1 MSTTQPESLRRPSFT
16 RRRTLALLAAAGA
29 IPALASCGPNT
40 ADTGSGGEG
49 GTGDVRIYWW
59 GGDLRLGLTKEALEI
74 FAEKNTD
81 FEVHPEYSEWTGYWD
96 KLATQTSGG
105 DSTDL
110 LQMDEAYI
118 DSYGTRSALLD
129 LESLGDTLD
138 LSQMDAKVL
147 DTGRLADGTLVGAPL
162 GIGIFSVGVNEDL
175 LAESGVELPADTE
188 WTWEQFGEAAAAL
201 SEWGSDQDVVGV
213 DMFGQGAAELHAW
226 ARQSGE
232 QVFPR
237 EGETLVSLETIRS
250 WLEFSQSL
258 IESGAA
264 PGADAQIEDFG
275 AGVEGGRFGTG
286 RAVLHFQFHTQVQ
299 TFASAS
305 GATMNL
311 LRLPARTAGDHQMV
325 NKASMYWSIAAGSAV
340 AESAGVL
347 MDFLLKDLDAAKALK
362 IERGVTA
369 FPEVQDAIEGEL
381 DDIERIC
388 LDFARDMQAE
398 VSPAPRVTPA
408 EGVGF
413 GDELTRI
420 SQDFYFGNTD
430 AADAAQQILTALE
443 GMQPSS

>member
-1 MSTTQPESLRRPSFT
+1 MFT
-16 RRRTLALLAAAGA
+16 RRQTLALLAAAGS
-29 IPALASCGPNT
+29 IPVLASCGPNT
-40 ADTGSGGEG
+40 SSSGGGEG
-49 GTGDVRIYWW
+49 GGSGDVRVYWW
-59 GGDLRLGLTKEALEI
+59 GGDLRLGLTKDALEI

-81 FEVHPEYSEWTGYWD
+81 FTVVPEYSEWTGYWD

-105 DSTDL
+105 DSPDL

-129 LESLGDTLD
+129 LESLGEALD

-162 GIGIFSVGVNEDL
+162 GIGIFSVGVDRDL
-175 LAESGVELPADTE
+175 LDESGVELPPDTE

-201 SEWGSDQDVVGV
+201 SEWGGDQDVVGI

-258 IESGAA
+258 IDSGAA

-286 RAVLHFQFHTQVQ
+286 RAVFHLQFHTQVQ

-305 GATMNL
+305 GASMDL
-311 LRLPARTAGDHQMV
+311 LRLPARTSGDHQMV
-325 NKASMYWSIAAGSAV
+325 NKASMYWSIAAASAV
-340 AESAGVL
+340 AENAAVL
-347 MDFLLKDLDAAKALK
+347 MDFLLTDVDAAKVLK

-369 FPEVQDAIEGEL
+369 FPEVQDAIEPEL

-398 VSPAPRVTPA
+398 VAPAPRVTPA

-430 AADAAQQILTALE
+430 AASAAQQILDVAT

>member
-1 MSTTQPESLRRPSFT
+1 MFT
-16 RRRTLALLAAAGA
+16 RRQTLALLAAAGS
-29 IPALASCGPNT
+29 IPVLASCGPNT
-40 ADTGSGGEG
+40 SSSGGGEG
-49 GTGDVRIYWW
+49 GGSGDVRVYWW
-59 GGDLRLGLTKEALEI
+59 GGDLRLGLTKDALEI

-81 FEVHPEYSEWTGYWD
+81 FTVVPEYSEWTGYWD

-105 DSTDL
+105 DSPDL

-129 LESLGDTLD
+129 LESLGEALD

-162 GIGIFSVGVNEDL
+162 GIGIFSVGVNRDL
-175 LAESGVELPADTE
+175 LDESGVELPPDTE

-201 SEWGSDQDVVGV
+201 SEWGGDQDVVGI

-258 IESGAA
+258 IDSGAA

-286 RAVLHFQFHTQVQ
+286 RAVFHLQFHTQVQ

-305 GATMNL
+305 GASMDL
-311 LRLPARTAGDHQMV
+311 LRLPARTSGDHQMV
-325 NKASMYWSIAAGSAV
+325 NKASMYWSIAAASAV
-340 AESAGVL
+340 AENAAVL
-347 MDFLLKDLDAAKALK
+347 MDFLLTDVDAAKVLK

-369 FPEVQDAIEGEL
+369 FPEVQDAIEPEL

-398 VSPAPRVTPA
+398 VAPAPRVTPA

-430 AADAAQQILTALE
+430 AASAAQQILDVAT

>member
-1 MSTTQPESLRRPSFT
+1 MFT
-16 RRRTLALLAAAGA
+16 RRQTLALLAAAGS

-40 ADTGSGGEG
+40 SSSGGGEG
-49 GTGDVRIYWW
+49 GGSGDVRVYWW
-59 GGDLRLGLTKEALEI
+59 GGDLRLGLTKDALEI

-81 FEVHPEYSEWTGYWD
+81 FTVVPEYSEWTGYWD

-105 DSTDL
+105 DSPDL

-129 LESLGDTLD
+129 LESLGEALD

-162 GIGIFSVGVNEDL
+162 GIGIFSVGVNRDL
-175 LAESGVELPADTE
+175 LDESGVELPPDTE

-201 SEWGSDQDVVGV
+201 SEWGGDQDVVGI

-258 IESGAA
+258 IDSGAA

-286 RAVLHFQFHTQVQ
+286 RAVFHLQFHTQVQ

-305 GATMNL
+305 GASMDL
-311 LRLPARTAGDHQMV
+311 LRLPARTSGDHQMV
-325 NKASMYWSIAAGSAV
+325 NKASMYWSIAAASAV
-340 AESAGVL
+340 ADNAAVL
-347 MDFLLKDLDAAKALK
+347 MDFLLTDVDAAKVLK

-369 FPEVQDAIEGEL
+369 FPEVQDAIEPEL

-398 VSPAPRVTPA
+398 VAPAPRVTPA

-430 AADAAQQILTALE
+430 AASAAQQILDVAT

>member
-1 MSTTQPESLRRPSFT
+1 MFT
-16 RRRTLALLAAAGA
+16 RRQTLALLAAAGS

-40 ADTGSGGEG
+40 SSSGGGEG
-49 GTGDVRIYWW
+49 GGSGDVRVYWW
-59 GGDLRLGLTKEALEI
+59 GGDLRLGLTKDALEI

-81 FEVHPEYSEWTGYWD
+81 FTVVPEYSEWTGYWD

-105 DSTDL
+105 DSPDL

-129 LESLGDTLD
+129 LESLGEALD

-162 GIGIFSVGVNEDL
+162 GIGIFSVGVNRDL
-175 LAESGVELPADTE
+175 LDESGVELPPDTE

-201 SEWGSDQDVVGV
+201 SEWGGDQDVVGI

-258 IESGAA
+258 IDSGAA

-286 RAVLHFQFHTQVQ
+286 RAVFHLQFHTQVQ

-305 GATMNL
+305 GASMDL
-311 LRLPARTAGDHQMV
+311 LRLPARTSGDHQMV
-325 NKASMYWSIAAGSAV
+325 NKASMYWSIAAASAV
-340 AESAGVL
+340 AENAAVL
-347 MDFLLKDLDAAKALK
+347 MDFLLTDVDAAKVLK

-369 FPEVQDAIEGEL
+369 FPGVQDAIEPEL

-398 VSPAPRVTPA
+398 VAPAPRVTPA

-430 AADAAQQILTALE
+430 AASAAQQILDVAT

>member
-1 MSTTQPESLRRPSFT
+1 MFT
-16 RRRTLALLAAAGA
+16 RRQTLALLAAAGS

-40 ADTGSGGEG
+40 SSSGGGEG
-49 GTGDVRIYWW
+49 GGSGDVRVYWW
-59 GGDLRLGLTKEALEI
+59 GGDLRLGLTKDALEI

-81 FEVHPEYSEWTGYWD
+81 FTVVPEYSEWTGYWD

-105 DSTDL
+105 DSPDL

-129 LESLGDTLD
+129 LESLGEALD

-162 GIGIFSVGVNEDL
+162 GIGIFSVGVDRDL
-175 LAESGVELPADTE
+175 LDESGVELPPDTE

-201 SEWGSDQDVVGV
+201 SEWGGDQDVVGI
-213 DMFGQGAAELHAW
+213 DMFGQAAAELHAW

-258 IESGAA
+258 IDSGAA

-286 RAVLHFQFHTQVQ
+286 RAVFHLQFHTQVQ

-305 GATMNL
+305 GASMDL
-311 LRLPARTAGDHQMV
+311 LRLPARTSGDHQMV
-325 NKASMYWSIAAGSAV
+325 NKASMYWSIAAASAV
-340 AESAGVL
+340 AENAAVL
-347 MDFLLKDLDAAKALK
+347 MDFLLTDVDAAKVLK

-369 FPEVQDAIEGEL
+369 FPEVQDAIEPEL

-398 VSPAPRVTPA
+398 VAPAPRVTPA

-430 AADAAQQILTALE
+430 AASAAQQILDVAT

>member
-1 MSTTQPESLRRPSFT
+1 MFT
-16 RRRTLALLAAAGA
+16 RRQTLALLAAAGS

-40 ADTGSGGEG
+40 SSSGGGEG
-49 GTGDVRIYWW
+49 GGSGDVRVYWW
-59 GGDLRLGLTKEALEI
+59 GGDLRLGLTKDALEI

-81 FEVHPEYSEWTGYWD
+81 FTVVPEYSEWTGYWD

-105 DSTDL
+105 DSPDL

-129 LESLGDTLD
+129 LESLGEALD

-162 GIGIFSVGVNEDL
+162 GIGIFSVGVNRDL
-175 LAESGVELPADTE
+175 LDESGVELPPDTE

-201 SEWGSDQDVVGV
+201 SEWGGDQDVVGI
-213 DMFGQGAAELHAW
+213 DMFGQAAAELHAW

-258 IESGAA
+258 IDSGAA

-286 RAVLHFQFHTQVQ
+286 RAVFHLQFHTQVQ

-305 GATMNL
+305 GASMDL
-311 LRLPARTAGDHQMV
+311 LRLPARTSGDHQMV
-325 NKASMYWSIAAGSAV
+325 NKASMYWSIAAASAV
-340 AESAGVL
+340 ADNAAVL
-347 MDFLLKDLDAAKALK
+347 MDFLLTDVDAAKVLK

-369 FPEVQDAIEGEL
+369 FPGVQDAIEPEL

-398 VSPAPRVTPA
+398 VAPAPRVTPA

-430 AADAAQQILTALE
+430 AASAAQQILDVAT

>member
-1 MSTTQPESLRRPSFT
+1 MFT
-16 RRRTLALLAAAGA
+16 RRQTLALLAAAGS

-40 ADTGSGGEG
+40 SSSGDGEG
-49 GTGDVRIYWW
+49 GGSGDVRVYWW
-59 GGDLRLGLTKEALEI
+59 GGDLRLGLTKDALAI

-81 FEVHPEYSEWTGYWD
+81 FTVVPEYSEWTGYWD

-105 DSTDL
+105 DSPDL

-129 LESLGDTLD
+129 LESLGETLD

-162 GIGIFSVGVNEDL
+162 GIGIFSVGVDRDL
-175 LAESGVELPADTE
+175 LDESGVELPPDTE

-201 SEWGSDQDVVGV
+201 SEWGGDQDVVGI
-213 DMFGQGAAELHAW
+213 DMFGQAAAELHAW

-258 IESGAA
+258 IDSGAA

-286 RAVLHFQFHTQVQ
+286 RAVFHLQFHTQVQ

-305 GATMNL
+305 GASMDL
-311 LRLPARTAGDHQMV
+311 LRLPARTSGDHQMV
-325 NKASMYWSIAAGSAV
+325 NKASMYWSIAAASAV
-340 AESAGVL
+340 AENAAAL
-347 MDFLLKDLDAAKALK
+347 MDFLLTDVDAAKVLK

-369 FPEVQDAIEGEL
+369 FPEVQDAIEPEL

-398 VSPAPRVTPA
+398 VAPAPRVTPA

-430 AADAAQQILTALE
+430 AASAAQQILDVAT

>member
-1 MSTTQPESLRRPSFT
+1 MFT
-16 RRRTLALLAAAGA
+16 RRQTLALLAAAGS

-40 ADTGSGGEG
+40 SSSGGGEG
-49 GTGDVRIYWW
+49 GGSGDVRVYWW
-59 GGDLRLGLTKEALEI
+59 GGDLRLGLTKDALEI

-81 FEVHPEYSEWTGYWD
+81 FTVVPEYSEWTGYWD

-105 DSTDL
+105 DSPDL

-129 LESLGDTLD
+129 LESLGEALD

-162 GIGIFSVGVNEDL
+162 GIGIFSVGVDRDL
-175 LAESGVELPADTE
+175 LDESGVELPPDTE

-201 SEWGSDQDVVGV
+201 SEWGRDQDVVGI

-258 IESGAA
+258 IDSGAA

-286 RAVLHFQFHTQVQ
+286 RAVLHLQFHTQVQ

-305 GATMNL
+305 GASMDL
-311 LRLPARTAGDHQMV
+311 LRLPARTSGDHQMV
-325 NKASMYWSIAAGSAV
+325 NKASMYWSIAAASAV
-340 AESAGVL
+340 AENAAVL
-347 MDFLLKDLDAAKALK
+347 MDFLLTDVDAAKVLK

-369 FPEVQDAIEGEL
+369 FPEVQDAIEPEL

-398 VSPAPRVTPA
+398 VAPAPRVTPA

-420 SQDFYFGNTD
+420 SQDSYFGNTD
-430 AADAAQQILTALE
+430 AASAAQQILDVAT

>member
-1 MSTTQPESLRRPSFT
+1 MFT
-16 RRRTLALLAAAGA
+16 RRQTLALLAAAGS

-40 ADTGSGGEG
+40 SSSGGGEG
-49 GTGDVRIYWW
+49 GGSGDVRVYWW
-59 GGDLRLGLTKEALEI
+59 GGDLRLGLTKDALEI

-81 FEVHPEYSEWTGYWD
+81 FTVVPEYSEWTGYWD

-105 DSTDL
+105 DSPDL

-129 LESLGDTLD
+129 LESLGEALD

-162 GIGIFSVGVNEDL
+162 GIGIFSVGVNRDL
-175 LAESGVELPADTE
+175 LDESGVELPPDTE

-201 SEWGSDQDVVGV
+201 SEWGGDQDVVGI

-258 IESGAA
+258 IDSGAA

-286 RAVLHFQFHTQVQ
+286 RAVFHLQFHTQVQ

-305 GATMNL
+305 GASMDL
-311 LRLPARTAGDHQMV
+311 LRLPARTSGDHQMV
-325 NKASMYWSIAAGSAV
+325 NKASMYWSIAAASAV
-340 AESAGVL
+340 AENAAVL
-347 MDFLLKDLDAAKALK
+347 MDFLLTDVDAAKVLK

-369 FPEVQDAIEGEL
+369 FPEVQDAIEPEL

-398 VSPAPRVTPA
+398 VAPAPRVTPA

-430 AADAAQQILTALE
+430 AASAAQQILDVAT

>member
-1 MSTTQPESLRRPSFT
+1 MFT
-16 RRRTLALLAAAGA
+16 RRQTLALLAAAGA
-29 IPALASCGPNT
+29 IPALASCGPNST
-40 ADTGSGGEG
+40 SSGAGEG
-49 GTGDVRIYWW
+49 GGSGDVRTYWW
-59 GGDLRLGLTKEALEI
+59 GGDLRLGLTKDALAI
-74 FAEKNTD
+74 FAERNTD
-81 FEVHPEYSEWTGYWD
+81 FTVVPEYSEWTGYWD

-105 DSTDL
+105 DSPDL

-129 LESLGDTLD
+129 LESLGEALD

-162 GIGIFSVGVNEDL
+162 GIGIFSVGVDRDL
-175 LAESGVELPADTE
+175 LEESGVELPPDTE

-201 SEWGSDQDVVGV
+201 SEWGRDQDVVGI

-258 IESGAA
+258 IDSGAA

-286 RAVLHFQFHTQVQ
+286 RAVLHLQFHTQVQ

-305 GATMNL
+305 GASMDL
-311 LRLPARTAGDHQMV
+311 LRLPARTSGDHQMV
-325 NKASMYWSIAAGSAV
+325 NKASMYWSIAAASAV
-340 AESAGVL
+340 AENAAVL
-347 MDFLLKDLDAAKALK
+347 MDFLLTDVDAAKVLK

-369 FPEVQDAIEGEL
+369 FPEVQDAIEPEL
-381 DDIERIC
+381 DEIERIC

-398 VSPAPRVTPA
+398 VAPAPQVTPA

-430 AADAAQQILTALE
+430 AASAAQQILDVAT

>member
-1 MSTTQPESLRRPSFT
+1 MFT
-16 RRRTLALLAAAGA
+16 RRQTLALLAAAGS

-40 ADTGSGGEG
+40 SSSGDGEG
-49 GTGDVRIYWW
+49 GGSGDVRVYWW
-59 GGDLRLGLTKEALEI
+59 GGDLRLGLTKDALEI

-81 FEVHPEYSEWTGYWD
+81 FTVVPEYSEWTGYWD

-105 DSTDL
+105 DSPDL

-129 LESLGDTLD
+129 LESLGEALD

-162 GIGIFSVGVNEDL
+162 GIGIFSVGVDRDL
-175 LAESGVELPADTE
+175 LEESGVELPPDTE

-201 SEWGSDQDVVGV
+201 GEWGRDQDVVGI

-258 IESGAA
+258 IDSGAA

-286 RAVLHFQFHTQVQ
+286 RAVFHLQFHTQVQ

-305 GATMNL
+305 GASMDL
-311 LRLPARTAGDHQMV
+311 LRLPARTSGDHQMV
-325 NKASMYWSIAAGSAV
+325 NKASMYWSIAAASAV
-340 AESAGVL
+340 AENAAAL
-347 MDFLLKDLDAAKALK
+347 MDFLLTDVDAAKVLK

-369 FPEVQDAIEGEL
+369 FPEVQDAIEPEL
-381 DDIERIC
+381 DDIERTC

-398 VSPAPRVTPA
+398 VAPAPRVTPA

-430 AADAAQQILTALE
+430 AASAAQQILDVAT

>member
-1 MSTTQPESLRRPSFT
+1 MFT
-16 RRRTLALLAAAGA
+16 RRQTLALLAAAGS

-40 ADTGSGGEG
+40 SSSGGGEG
-49 GTGDVRIYWW
+49 GGSGDVRVYWW
-59 GGDLRLGLTKEALEI
+59 GGDLRLGLTKDALEI

-81 FEVHPEYSEWTGYWD
+81 FTVVPEYSEWTGYWD

-105 DSTDL
+105 DSPDL

-129 LESLGDTLD
+129 LESLGETLD

-162 GIGIFSVGVNEDL
+162 GIGIFSVGVNRDL
-175 LAESGVELPADTE
+175 LDESGVELPPDTE

-201 SEWGSDQDVVGV
+201 SEWGGDQDVVGI
-213 DMFGQGAAELHAW
+213 DMFGQAAAELHAW

-258 IESGAA
+258 IDSGAA

-286 RAVLHFQFHTQVQ
+286 RAVFHLQFHTQVQ

-305 GATMNL
+305 GASMDL
-311 LRLPARTAGDHQMV
+311 LRLPARTSGDHQMV
-325 NKASMYWSIAAGSAV
+325 NKASMYWSIAAASAV
-340 AESAGVL
+340 AENAAVL
-347 MDFLLKDLDAAKALK
+347 MDFLLTDVDAAKVLK

-369 FPEVQDAIEGEL
+369 FPEVQDAIEPEL

-398 VSPAPRVTPA
+398 VAPAPRVTPA

-430 AADAAQQILTALE
+430 AASAAQQILDVAT

>member
-1 MSTTQPESLRRPSFT
+1 MFT
-16 RRRTLALLAAAGA
+16 RRQTLALLAAAGS

-40 ADTGSGGEG
+40 SSSGGGEG
-49 GTGDVRIYWW
+49 GGSGDVRVYWW
-59 GGDLRLGLTKEALEI
+59 GGDLRLGLTKDALEI

-81 FEVHPEYSEWTGYWD
+81 FTVVPEYSEWTGYWD

-105 DSTDL
+105 DSPDL

-129 LESLGDTLD
+129 LESLGEALD

-147 DTGRLADGTLVGAPL
+147 DTGRLADGALVGAPL
-162 GIGIFSVGVNEDL
+162 GIGIFSVGVNRDL
-175 LAESGVELPADTE
+175 LDESGVELPPDTE

-201 SEWGSDQDVVGV
+201 SEWGGDQDVVGI
-213 DMFGQGAAELHAW
+213 DMFGQAAAELHAW

-258 IESGAA
+258 IDSGAA

-286 RAVLHFQFHTQVQ
+286 RAVFHLQFHTQVQ

-305 GATMNL
+305 GASMDL
-311 LRLPARTAGDHQMV
+311 LRLPARTSGDHQMV
-325 NKASMYWSIAAGSAV
+325 NKASMYWSIAAASAV
-340 AESAGVL
+340 AENAAVL
-347 MDFLLKDLDAAKALK
+347 MDFLLTDVDAAKVLK

-369 FPEVQDAIEGEL
+369 FPEVQDAIEPEL

-398 VSPAPRVTPA
+398 VAPAPRVTPA

-430 AADAAQQILTALE
+430 AASAAQQILDVAT